1 MDNRLAHMDQASF
14 LALRAL
20 GHGALVQFNWIY
32 NRPVNVDGVR
42 RFHRGLACGLL
53 GRRIERSPLSFARD
67 RWVADRGPE
76 DIEISETPRP
86 RAGLNAWLFERAC
99 LPLDPEYG
107 PCWHIGVLPFEDGGT
122 AVCLTVSHTLV
133 DGRGIIEAMADAAS
147 GRTRN
152 LDYPDPGSR
161 TRRQALLEDAW
172 QTIASAPEL
181 ARAVVAAARIGRHR
195 RKEVAASI
203 ASAPPSPRAGGEDQP
218 VMVPS
223 LTAYVDLAEWNERA
237 KGLGGNSLFL
247 LAGFAARLGVRMGR
261 VRDDGSV
268 TLSFPMSDRAENDTR
283 GNALVFLFVSV
294 DPTHLSSD
302 LREVRV
308 KIRQALADLPKTSEE
323 MLGPLPLTSFT
334 PKWVARRAMGM
345 GLGAASLPI
354 GCSYV
359 GDLHPQANRADG
371 TDADCAHG
379 RLIEPGIS
387 KHTLERISGQ
397 LFVVSGRVHGKV
409 WIAVN
414 AYLTG
419 RMNSQDA
426 LREDLART
434 FAEFNVTA
442 ETHG

>member
-1 MDNRLAHMDQASF
+1 M
-14 LALRAL
+14 
-20 GHGALVQFNWIY
+20 GGK
-32 NRPVNVDGVR
+32 
-42 RFHRGLACGLL
+42 LL
-53 GRRIERSPLSFARD
+53 GCAAIHPVS
-67 RWVADRGPE
+67 
-76 DIEISETPRP
+76 TC
-86 RAGLNAWLFERAC
+86 RAYC
-99 LPLDPEYG
+99 ST
-107 PCWHIGVLPFEDGGT
+107 WHIGVLPFEDGGT

-133 DGRGIIEAMADAAS
+133 DGRGIVEAMADAAS

-152 LDYPDPGSR
+152 LGYPDPGSR
-161 TRRQALLEDAW
+161 TRRRTLLEDAW

-181 ARAVVAAARIGRHR
+181 ARAMAAAVRTGWRQR
-195 RKEVAASI
+195 EEVAASI
-203 ASAPPSPRAGGEDQP
+203 ASAPPSPRTGGEDQP
-218 VMVPS
+218 VVVPS
-223 LTAYVDLAEWNERA
+223 LTAYIDLAEWNERA
-237 KGLGGNSLFL
+237 KDLGGNSLFL
-247 LAGFAARLGVRMGR
+247 LAGFAGRLGVRMGR

-283 GNALVFLFVSV
+283 GNALVFLVVSV

-302 LREVRV
+302 LREIRV
-308 KIRQALADLPKTSEE
+308 KIRQALADLSKTSEE

-334 PKWVARRAMGM
+334 PKWVARRAVGM

-371 TDADCAHG
+371 TDADYAHG

-387 KHTLERISGQ
+387 KRTLERIGGQ

-409 WIAVN
+409 WIVVN

-419 RMNSQDA
+419 RTNSRDA

-434 FAEFNVTA
+434 FAEFNLSV
-442 ETHG
+442 EIQG

>member
-1 MDNRLAHMDQASF
+1 MDNRLAHMDQVSF

-32 NRPVNVDGVR
+32 NRPVNVDGLR
-42 RFHRGLACGLL
+42 RFHRALGYGLL
-53 GRRIERSPLSFARD
+53 GRRVERSPLPFARD
-67 RWVADRGPE
+67 RWVADRGPQ
-76 DIEISETPRP
+76 DIEIAETPRP
-86 RAGLNAWLFERAC
+86 RVDLGAWLFERAC
-99 LPLDPEYG
+99 LPLDPECG

-133 DGRGIIEAMADAAS
+133 DGRGIVEAMADAAS

-152 LDYPDPGSR
+152 LGYPDPGSR
-161 TRRQALLEDAW
+161 TRRRTLLEDAW

-181 ARAVVAAARIGRHR
+181 ARAMAAAVRTGWRQR
-195 RKEVAASI
+195 EEVAASI
-203 ASAPPSPRAGGEDQP
+203 ASAPPSPRTGGEDQP
-218 VMVPS
+218 VVVPS
-223 LTAYVDLAEWNERA
+223 LTAYIDLAEWNERA
-237 KGLGGNSLFL
+237 KDLGGNSLFL
-247 LAGFAARLGVRMGR
+247 LAGFAGRLGVRMGR

-283 GNALVFLFVSV
+283 GNALVFLVVSV

-302 LREVRV
+302 LREIRV
-308 KIRQALADLPKTSEE
+308 KIRQALADLSKTSEE

-334 PKWVARRAMGM
+334 PKWVARRAVGM

-371 TDADCAHG
+371 TDADYAHG

-387 KHTLERISGQ
+387 KRTLERIGGQ

-409 WIAVN
+409 WIVVN

-419 RMNSQDA
+419 RTNSRDA

-434 FAEFNVTA
+434 FAEFNLSV
-442 ETHG
+442 EIQG